1 MCVACIYALQL
12 FCILFIEAFA
22 WELNNYRSFG
32 RFECVAGAVHDGVD
46 VVQMADFLQV
56 AEQRE
61 RITDWLRSLLHSLCG
76 LNHKMVEEKPEC
88 ERAAPD
94 ARELKQMLHDT
105 QVRPELYSQVHTY
118 AINSDFLSPNFKCSS
133 HNISQEVLVM

>member
-1 MCVACIYALQL
+1 MCVGCIYALQL
-12 FCILFIEAFA
+12 LCILFVEASA
-22 WELNNYRSFG
+22 CELHHSTSFG
-32 RFECVAGAVHDGVD
+32 RFECVVGAVHDGV
-46 VVQMADFLQV
+46 VVIQMADFLQV

-88 ERAAPD
+88 DRAAPD

-105 QVRPELYSQVHTY
+105 QV
-118 AINSDFLSPNFKCSS
+118 
-133 HNISQEVLVM
+133 